1 MSPLVVEFD
10 VHDDSSS
17 SLVEVEVGLSR
28 FIFKIYYLLSD
39 LDETVFFLNV
49 CVTMMSGVC
58 VCEQQQC
65 KEGL

>member
-39 LDETVFFLNV
+39 LDETVFFLE
-49 CVTMMSGVC
+49 C
-58 VCEQQQC
+58 VC
-65 KEGL
+65 KR